1 MKVKEQMNISDIPPS
16 IYVMSGSLSIAL
28 ISCLS
33 AYAAV
38 VYNKENKISDFRQ
51 EWASELRD
59 EASQLISKLNQ
70 LSIISAAFMNPN
82 AQNLAL
88 NSIVENQYE
97 HILMVIKL
105 KAEIKELTSKIRI
118 RLNPEK
124 LNAVGSTE
132 NFIYE
137 KMIKIETLINDF
149 AHDYQQNPII
159 TIVNEINN
167 LEAKLG
173 ELIKENWKVVKS
185 GEPAYKFAK
194 KLTLWS
200 SIIMFL
206 FIVFT
211 AIVIAI
217 SLIKTQN
224 LSDKSDVKNKSSTVE
239 VVVTNAQCYLPFRC
253 YK

>member
-1 MKVKEQMNISDIPPS
+1 MNISDIPPS

-33 AYAAV
+33 AYASV

-59 EASQLISKLNQ
+59 ESSQLISKLDQ
-70 LSIISAAFMNPN
+70 LSVISAAFMDKN
-82 AQNLAL
+82 AQSLAL
-88 NSIVENQYE
+88 NSIVENKYE

-105 KAEIKELTSKIRI
+105 KTEIKELTTKIRI

-124 LNAVGSTE
+124 LKVVGSIE
-132 NFIYE
+132 EFING
-137 KMIKIETLINDF
+137 KMINIESLINDF
-149 AHDYQQNPII
+149 AHDYEQNKII
-159 TIVNEINN
+159 TIGDEINN

-194 KLTLWS
+194 QLTLWS
-200 SIIMFL
+200 SIIMFI
-206 FIVFT
+206 FIVAA
-211 AIVIAI
+211 AIVIAV

-224 LSDKSDVKNKSSTVE
+224 LSDKNAEKSKPSTLEIVIS
-239 VVVTNAQCYLPFRC
+239 NAPCYLPLQC
-253 YK
+253 CK

>member
-1 MKVKEQMNISDIPPS
+1 MNISDIPPS

-33 AYAAV
+33 AYASV

-59 EASQLISKLNQ
+59 ESSQLISKLDQ
-70 LSIISAAFMNPN
+70 LSVISAAFMDKN

-88 NSIVENQYE
+88 NSIVENKYE

-105 KAEIKELTSKIRI
+105 KTEIKELTTKIRI

-124 LNAVGSTE
+124 LKVVGSIE
-132 NFIYE
+132 EFING
-137 KMIKIETLINDF
+137 KMINIESLINDF
-149 AHDYQQNPII
+149 AHDYEQNKII
-159 TIVNEINN
+159 TIGDEINN

-194 KLTLWS
+194 QLTLWS
-200 SIIMFL
+200 SIIMFI
-206 FIVFT
+206 FIVAA
-211 AIVIAI
+211 AIVIAV

-224 LSDKSDVKNKSSTVE
+224 LSDKNAEKSKPSTLEIVIS
-239 VVVTNAQCYLPFRC
+239 NAPCYLPLQC
-253 YK
+253 CK

>member
-1 MKVKEQMNISDIPPS
+1 MNISDIPPS

-33 AYAAV
+33 AYASV

-59 EASQLISKLNQ
+59 ESSQLISKLNQ
-70 LSIISAAFMNPN
+70 LSIISAAFMNSN

-88 NSIVENQYE
+88 NSIVENKYE
-97 HILMVIKL
+97 HILMIIKL

-124 LNAVGSTE
+124 LKSTGSIE
-132 NFIYE
+132 NFVHE
-137 KMIKIETLINDF
+137 KMIKIEALINNF
-149 AHDYQQNPII
+149 AHDYEQNKIMII
-159 TIVNEINN
+159 GDEINN

-173 ELIKENWKVVKS
+173 ELIKENWRVVKS

-200 SIIMFL
+200 SIIMFI
-206 FIVFT
+206 FIVFA
-211 AIVIAI
+211 AIIIAA

-224 LSDKSDVKNKSSTVE
+224 LSNKNAENSKSSTLE
-239 VVVTNAQCYLPFRC
+239 VVITNVPCYLPLLC